1 MNNTVKLTLM
11 SALVLGGL
19 GVASTTAHAADVATR
34 NTDAQVKFIPDDSTT
49 NPVDPTDPTNPVDPV
64 DPTDPTNPVDP
75 GTKGPLSLDYASSF
89 DFGVQKIT
97 STDKTYQAKAQQVK
111 KGGTIVN
118 VPNYAQVTDNRGTQ
132 AGWKL
137 SVKQNGQF
145 KDSKSKELAGATINI
160 ANGSLN
166 TASQDKVSI
175 VIPSFTLDA
184 AGASQDVMQAQPGEG
199 AGTFVYSMGKPD
211 NIAENKDALANP
223 TNTKSFDAAGKVE
236 GPRFETSDVTLKVPG
251 KSVKM
256 ADTYST
262 TMTWTLSDTPAP

>member
-1 MNNTVKLTLM
+1 MKNTAKLPLM

-49 NPVDPTDPTNPVDPV
+49 NPVDPTDPSKPVGPI
-64 DPTDPTNPVDP
+64 DPTNPTETNP

-111 KGGTIVN
+111 KDGTVIN

-145 KDSKSKELAGATINI
+145 KDSKGNELAGATINI
-160 ANGSLN
+160 TNASVNTVSLDK
-166 TASQDKVSI
+166 ASMVTT
-175 VIPSFTLDA
+175 SFTLDA
-184 AGASQDVMQAQPGEG
+184 TGASQDAMGAKAGEG
-199 AGTFVYSMGKPD
+199 AGTFVYAMGQAA
-211 NIAENKDALANP
+211 NISKNTAALANP
-223 TNTKSFDAAGKVE
+223 ANTKSFDAAGKVE

-262 TMTWTLSDTPAP
+262 TMTWTLSDTPA